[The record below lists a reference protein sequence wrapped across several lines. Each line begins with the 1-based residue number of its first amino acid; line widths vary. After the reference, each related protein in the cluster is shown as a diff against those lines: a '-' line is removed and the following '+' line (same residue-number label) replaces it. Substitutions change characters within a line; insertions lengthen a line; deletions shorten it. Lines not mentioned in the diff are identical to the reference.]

1 MKFNLVTAGGD
12 TVETTGRVD
21 SQALEDDYKTA
32 RQIGVLRIGE
42 ESLFFRSGLKKYYM
56 PYRSISRA
64 FRRVIAVP
72 AKLCCG
78 SGDFEIE
85 NLVIA
90 SGETELA
97 QIQLP
102 GARAADEVMRV
113 LKEKL
118 PDADF
123 TALHADPDAVKH
135 GTVVASSDD
144 CKVS

>member
-1 MKFNLVTAGGD
+1 MKFNRIKADNGSVNVTED
-12 TVETTGRVD
+12 TDLAAIE
-21 SQALEDDYKTA
+21 ADYRTA

-42 ESLFFRSGLKKYYM
+42 DSLFFRSGFKKYYM
-56 PYRSISRA
+56 PYSDIHRV

-78 SGDFEIE
+78 NGNFEIE

-90 SGETELA
+90 EGGTELA

-102 GARAADEVMRV
+102 GTRAADEVMRV
-113 LKEKL
+113 LKNKL

-123 TALHADPDAVKH
+123 TALHADPENVKQ
-135 GTVVASSDD
+135 GTNINQ
-144 CKVS
+144 